1 MQTKAYKYDISA
13 ITLSGLCLMHC
24 LLLPVLISSL
34 PLLSVLSEA
43 EWVHKCLVLIA
54 APVSVMAFS
63 KTHKIKRNLDVPLV
77 FAFIGVATLLSAA
90 FIEAL
95 HDMETALTVIGAL
108 MLASAHIWRWKLHE
122 A

>member
-1 MQTKAYKYDISA
+1 MQTKAYKYDITA

-43 EWVHKCLVLIA
+43 EWVHKLLVLIA
-54 APVSVMAFS
+54 VPVSVIAFS
-63 KTHKIKRNLDVPLV
+63 KTHKIKRNLDLPVIIAL
-77 FAFIGVATLLSAA
+77 IGIVSLLSAVFVEA
-90 FIEAL
+90 F
-95 HDMETALTVIGAL
+95 HDMETTLTVIGAL